1 MQTTKRSAIVALI
14 VLVTFTSLAC
24 STTTKFVSDP
34 PGAKVYINGEFIG
47 DTPCDFG
54 TKTGLPDRY
63 HIQLRKAGYSEL
75 NVYIDAEMWLVW
87 ALLVVPL
94 TFGVSIPWSW
104 ALEGM
109 YQFKLEAVA
118 AAPAAPAAPPAEP
131 PAAPP
136 APPTKPAAPPPAEN
150 P

>member
-94 TFGVSIPWSW
+94 TFGVSIPWAW
-104 ALEGM
+104 TLEGM
-109 YQFKLEAVA
+109 YKFKLEALA
-118 AAPAAPAAPPAEP
+118 AAPTE
-131 PAAPP
+131 
-136 APPTKPAAPPPAEN
+136 PAAPPPAEN